1 MSKHFVNKK
10 KLFCQFDRTK
20 ISKAKEIF
28 KKDKLRF
35 LYNKNNLSR
44 EISILKE
51 KDEIAHFDIVGNFQE
66 ITSMG
71 IGIEEEYHGLQLSRI
86 IIMSMLT
93 ELQKEEIDM
102 NSYVYIDTDASGGFW
117 DKIGME
123 PDYTSGYEKKITL
136 QKIIEWCKK

>member
-1 MSKHFVNKK
+1 MPKHFVNKK
-10 KLFCQFDRTK
+10 NIFCQFDRIK
-20 ISKAKEIF
+20 IVKAKEVF
-28 KKDKLRF
+28 KNEKLRI
-35 LYNKNNLSR
+35 LYNKNKLSR

-51 KDEIAHFDIVGNFQE
+51 KVEIAHFDIIGNFQE

-86 IIMSMLT
+86 IMMSMLT

-136 QKIIEWCKK
+136 QKILEWCKN

>member
-1 MSKHFVNKK
+1 MPKHFVNKK
-10 KLFCQFDRTK
+10 NIFCQFDKTK
-20 ISKAKEIF
+20 INKAKEIF
-28 KKDKLRF
+28 KKDKLRI
-35 LYNKNNLSR
+35 LYNKNKLSR

-51 KDEIAHFDIVGNFQE
+51 QIEIAHFDIVGDFQE

-86 IIMSMLT
+86 MMISMLT
-93 ELQKEEIDM
+93 EIEKEDIDM
-102 NSYVYIDTDASGGFW
+102 NSYVYIDTDASCGFW

-136 QKIIEWCKK
+136 QKIMDWCKN

>member
-1 MSKHFVNKK
+1 MPKHFVNKK
-10 KLFCQFDRTK
+10 KIFCQFDRTK
-20 ISKAKEIF
+20 IEKAMEVF
-28 KKDKLRF
+28 KNEKLRI
-35 LYNKNNLSR
+35 LYNKNKLSR

-51 KDEIAHFDIVGNFQE
+51 KEEIAHFDIVGNFQE
-66 ITSMG
+66 IASMG

-136 QKIIEWCKK
+136 QKIMDWCKN